1 MWGQLAALAGGYLL
15 SKVGDDDDEGGESP
29 YEGLRLDFTQAPDPL
44 TQARQQHLYNQTQGY
59 AQTSPFQAQ
68 FGGPQAMPGLSGMSQ
83 AGQQYLANQILG
95 PGAYATPETGF
106 NLGFT
111 PYALPTEGY
120 GAGQMWP
127 SPQWEYSPRGETVDD
142 VTPTYTGGG
151 GGGGNGNVS
160 SDVTIT
166 DPRQLPIAEGGG
178 GNNLAF
184 SKDEFS
190 KGGDYSTQPYQP
202 PRQDGTI
209 PPYYPPGFVP
219 TSPVTADDPTPAASL
234 LGTRAEEDAARA
246 SAGMAPFSPTVG
258 VRDIEEGAEATRRML
273 MQTAPSDPAYS
284 TVTAG
289 NIGQTTVS
297 PETFDEDLDYRIGA
311 PDTTSVDG
319 ITGVTTGGL
328 EAFNPATFAGVEEV
342 TVDPF
347 DAATTTSV
355 EDVAPTTFGGASFL
369 SGDLGAYM
377 DQLGV
382 DAQIEQAR
390 YDYQRA
396 MNEEQARRAGSHAWG
411 TRGDIPR
418 AEQEAQMLRRV
429 ADIRRQGFTD
439 AADRLEADLQRQQAA
454 GLQSQQLAAQTG
466 LAGQQLEAQRRQSDA
481 ARLQDSLAQQQQLET
496 QAAMQTQQLS
506 QAGGI
511 RGAEFTQQSRLQQQ
525 MLEAERRQQD
535 AAREQQARIQGQDIA
550 ARLGLQSQQLGTQVD
565 IQNAQNTLRAAEI
578 ELNAAVQAGD
588 REAVLD
594 AQRKIRNAE
603 LGLDATV
610 RNQQAGLTA
619 SGMGLDARQAFRN
632 QQLAAAS
639 QLADLGGMRQGAAFG
654 AADALRQMGT
664 DQEQA
669 QRLQQAF
676 AYDQWLRGQEGGAES
691 LALLQAMQPGAATQ
705 QYRRAPSQF
714 GQIFGGLVQGAG
726 AAAGLKN
733 AFG

>member
-1 MWGQLAALAGGYLL
+1 
-15 SKVGDDDDEGGESP
+15 
-29 YEGLRLDFTQAPDPL
+29 
-44 TQARQQHLYNQTQGY
+44 
-59 AQTSPFQAQ
+59 
-68 FGGPQAMPGLSGMSQ
+68 
-83 AGQQYLANQILG
+83 
-95 PGAYATPETGF
+95 
-106 NLGFT
+106 
-111 PYALPTEGY
+111 
-120 GAGQMWP
+120 
-127 SPQWEYSPRGETVDD
+127 
-142 VTPTYTGGG
+142 
-151 GGGGNGNVS
+151 
-160 SDVTIT
+160 
-166 DPRQLPIAEGGG
+166 
-178 GNNLAF
+178 
-184 SKDEFS
+184 
-190 KGGDYSTQPYQP
+190 
-202 PRQDGTI
+202 
-209 PPYYPPGFVP
+209 
-219 TSPVTADDPTPAASL
+219 
-234 LGTRAEEDAARA
+234 
-246 SAGMAPFSPTVG
+246 
-258 VRDIEEGAEATRRML
+258 
-273 MQTAPSDPAYS
+273 
-284 TVTAG
+284 
-289 NIGQTTVS
+289 
-297 PETFDEDLDYRIGA
+297 
-311 PDTTSVDG
+311 
-319 ITGVTTGGL
+319 
-328 EAFNPATFAGVEEV
+328 
-342 TVDPF
+342 
-347 DAATTTSV
+347 
-355 EDVAPTTFGGASFL
+355 
-369 SGDLGAYM
+369 
-377 DQLGV
+377 
-382 DAQIEQAR
+382 
-390 YDYQRA
+390 

-654 AADALRQMGT
+654 AADALRQMGA

>member
-15 SKVGDDDDEGGESP
+15 SKIGDDDDEGGESP

-127 SPQWEYSPRGETVDD
+127 SPQWAYSPRGETVDD
-142 VTPTYTGGG
+142 VTPTYPGSGSG
-151 GGGGNGNVS
+151 SGDGSG
-160 SDVTIT
+160 DVTIT
-166 DPRQLPIAEGGG
+166 DPRQLPPSQGGG
-178 GNNLAF
+178 GNNLAL

-219 TSPVTADDPTPAASL
+219 TFPVTADDPTPAASL

-328 EAFNPATFAGVEEV
+328 EAFNPATFAGVEDV
-342 TVDPF
+342 TVNPF

-355 EDVAPTTFGGASFL
+355 DDVAPEDFTGASFL
-369 SGDLGAYM
+369 SGNLGAYM

-382 DAQIEQAR
+382 DAQVEQAR

-654 AADALRQMGT
+654 AADALRQMGA